1 MKFMY
6 VIKKL
11 PPRKI
16 FFIFILSIFSCAYAN
31 EFMKNIEEV
40 RKNNDVEVKNLA
52 KKIEQK
58 NTLYRMGCAY
68 DAGEAKS
75 NYAAKKIEANC
86 LKTYELK

>member
-16 FFIFILSIFSCAYAN
+16 FFIFIVSIFSCAYAN

-40 RKNNDVEVKNLA
+40 RKNNDVEVKNKA
-52 KKIEQK
+52 KK
-58 NTLYRMGCAY
+58 
-68 DAGEAKS
+68 
-75 NYAAKKIEANC
+75 
-86 LKTYELK
+86 